1 MARLTDMLRIQVDC
15 AQPECSRQML
25 KKRRLVTD
33 QSNLRIL
40 VMAPDVMY
48 RIVCTQFRRVVFTVY
63 GTFHK
68 AEMLHHCI
76 Q

>member
-40 VMAPDVMY
+40 VMAPDVM
-48 RIVCTQFRRVVFTVY
+48 
-63 GTFHK
+63 
-68 AEMLHHCI
+68 
-76 Q
+76 